1 LANHILVA
9 QGGLTFV
16 SNDKPKDARTSYRV
30 FENEINFKKNLKV
43 SFEMN
48 FYSPLF
54 IGEILTIKNIRNQ
67 KAISLYYKYTYN
79 EKTNL
84 LFKLI
89 ELEKKN
95 FIKKKFQMTY

>member
-1 LANHILVA
+1 MQERAIVFLKMKLIL
-9 QGGLTFV
+9 
-16 SNDKPKDARTSYRV
+16 
-30 FENEINFKKNLKV
+30 KKNLKV

-79 EKTNL
+79 EKKRIFYSN
-84 LFKLI
+84 
-89 ELEKKN
+89 
-95 FIKKKFQMTY
+95 